1 MIVSTFSGLPKYFI
15 FPEPFIFALMES
27 IAKTSPSP
35 EPLIII
41 VADLDLIDGLVIPG
55 GESTTMSL
63 LINSLKLWSPLNEFA
78 KDHPVL
84 GTCAGLI
91 MMARDVTDK
100 RVKPLGLLDIVV
112 DRNAYGRQ
120 IESSTQMVT
129 YCFNSIH
136 KFELATTLIRA
147 PIISEI
153 GVNIQILGKFDGV
166 PVAVLSE
173 HHLGLSF
180 HPELN
185 EIDIFHEVLFD
196 TSSQYFYKKLNHA
209 NAT

>member
-1 MIVSTFSGLPKYFI
+1 LVIKVGVL
-15 FPEPFIFALMES
+15 ELQGDFALHHRVFERLEIQS
-27 IAKTSPSP
+27 IPVK
-35 EPLIII
+35 
-41 VADLDLIDGLVIPG
+41 VASDLDLIDGLVIPG

-120 IESSTQMVT
+120 IESSTKIVT

-136 KFELATTLIRA
+136 KFELATTFIRA

-209 NAT
+209 HAT

>member
-1 MIVSTFSGLPKYFI
+1 MVIKVGVL
-15 FPEPFIFALMES
+15 ELQGDFALHHRVFERLEIQS
-27 IAKTSPSP
+27 VPVK
-35 EPLIII
+35 
-41 VADLDLIDGLVIPG
+41 VASDLDLIDGLVIPG

-91 MMARDVTDK
+91 MMARDVPDK

-136 KFELATTLIRA
+136 KFELVTTLIRA

-185 EIDIFHEVLFD
+185 EIDIFHQILFD
-196 TSSQYFYKKLNHA
+196 TSSQYFYKKLNHTH
-209 NAT
+209 AT

>member
-1 MIVSTFSGLPKYFI
+1 MVIKVGVLELQGDFSLHHRVFERLEIQSVPVK
-15 FPEPFIFALMES
+15 
-27 IAKTSPSP
+27 
-35 EPLIII
+35 
-41 VADLDLIDGLVIPG
+41 VASDLDLIDGLVIPG

-63 LINSLKLWSPLNEFA
+63 LINSLKLWSPLNEFG

-91 MMARDVTDK
+91 MMARDVPDK

-120 IESSTQMVT
+120 IESSTKMVT
-129 YCFNSIH
+129 YWFNSIH

-147 PIISEI
+147 PIISEV
-153 GVNIQILGKFDGV
+153 GVNIQILGEFDGA
-166 PVAVLSE
+166 PVAVLSG

-180 HPELN
+180 HPELH
-185 EIDIFHEVLFD
+185 EIDIFHQVLFD
-196 TSSQYFYKKLNHA
+196 TSSQYFYKKLNHTY
-209 NAT
+209 AT